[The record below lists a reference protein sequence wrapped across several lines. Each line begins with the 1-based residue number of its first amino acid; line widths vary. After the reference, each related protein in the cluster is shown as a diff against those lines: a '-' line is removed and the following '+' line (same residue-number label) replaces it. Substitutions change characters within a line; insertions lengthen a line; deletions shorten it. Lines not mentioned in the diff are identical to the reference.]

1 MKLVVF
7 NFLLA
12 VVIIIVTLGCAGSQ
26 KKTAPQE
33 QSSFIATI
41 NVVNTENK
49 GCYGTYEGILPCAG
63 CGVSKLH

>member
-7 NFLLA
+7 NFLVA

-49 GCYGTYEGILPCAG
+49 GCTYEGILPCAG